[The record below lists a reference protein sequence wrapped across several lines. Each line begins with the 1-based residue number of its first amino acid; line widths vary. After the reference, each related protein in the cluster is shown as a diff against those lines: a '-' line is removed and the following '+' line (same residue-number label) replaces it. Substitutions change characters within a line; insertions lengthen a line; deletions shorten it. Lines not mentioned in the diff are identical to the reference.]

1 MKVLFIVECEFP
13 YGNAYSSRA
22 RNFLKLL
29 ISCNCEVHVISVGKE
44 EKFFSLDKYTYEYI
58 KDSRS
63 YLKLSGI
70 GRAKPY
76 INSVKNYL
84 SKNKVDIIISSNIS
98 FVVFKIFEIAKKNNI
113 PYIIDQCEWY
123 DSSSFK
129 FGKYNP
135 YYRECMKMIE
145 YKNKSLDGIIAISR
159 LFEKYYLNQEMK
171 TIRIPTIL
179 DVKNILPRYKKE
191 NNKIINILFAGSLGK
206 GKEDISPMLKAVEK
220 LNKITEKI
228 HLHFYGPTKEQ
239 IKENVGLDMKL
250 SESYIHIYGR
260 IPQEEVEN
268 KVREAD
274 FSFIIRPY
282 RRSSEAGFPTKLA
295 ESMSV
300 GTPVI
305 ANDTGDV
312 GLYIEN
318 KKSGFLLKEDIENQL
333 FECLSYILN
342 MNENEL
348 EEMRKEARKTAEE
361 NFDYRNYNKK
371 MKKFLF
377 DIKGI

>member
-377 DIKGI
+377 DIKGV